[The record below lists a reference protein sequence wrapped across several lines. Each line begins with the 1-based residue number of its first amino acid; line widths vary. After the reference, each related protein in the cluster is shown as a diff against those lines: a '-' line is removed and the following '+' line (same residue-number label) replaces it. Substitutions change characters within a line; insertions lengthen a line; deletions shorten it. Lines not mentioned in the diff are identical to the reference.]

1 MLLITFWW
9 EIDPPAAESCRQAMQ
24 QTPNP
29 GPGNENRG
37 PISRSSVARFE
48 SVVQTIH
55 ESDCW
60 KSSPW
65 KSESHRNVIDQELV
79 RLLCAAVAGGSSS
92 STTWVSHA
100 WVTACLNWSA
110 HNSWYA
116 ASHRERYLT
125 WNALGSCNGA
135 SFANLSAGCIRNL
148 ASADLLFHAAGG
160 VWDLL
165 CAGLCHH
172 LAGCVWN
179 ASSNALFA
187 P

>member
-1 MLLITFWW
+1 M
-9 EIDPPAAESCRQAMQ
+9 PVNAS
-24 QTPNP
+24 
-29 GPGNENRG
+29 RG

-65 KSESHRNVIDQELV
+65 KSESHRNVIDQAWSE
-79 RLLCAAVAGGSSS
+79 LLCAAVAGSSS
-92 STTWVSHA
+92 SFATWVSHA
-100 WVTACLNWSA
+100 WVTACLNWA
-110 HNSWYA
+110 ADNSWHA
-116 ASHRERYLT
+116 ASHRDWYLAR
-125 WNALGSCNGA
+125 NALGSCDRA
-135 SFANLSAGCIRNL
+135 SFADLSADSVRNL

-179 ASSNALFA
+179 ASSDALFG